1 MEGRHRTDVD
11 VNSKL
16 CHLIQTVHQMVTLVQ
31 LYSEQEVFKTSP
43 KVLND
48 TKVSRISI
56 KTGST

>member
-1 MEGRHRTDVD
+1 
-11 VNSKL
+11 
-16 CHLIQTVHQMVTLVQ
+16 MVTLVQ

-56 KTGST
+56 KLSTQFQIDPTDVPLNSPDI